1 MTVWPRYY
9 KTFVVIHYVVFKWL
23 FCISSHLDLVSAGF
37 SEWFKDLAPYEFS
50 FLFSPVYSIYVAFD
64 IRDILHWNL
73 FTPAVFS
80 VHKLSVAAMYISKQ
94 SDLVSISKCKVSFK
108 KISRS
113 LFDIPR
119 QMEASYSLTILT
131 LTNFL
136 VNHYSLEWKESFVPR
151 NWIRTTHLFCV
162 TRKRNNLRA
171 NSFLLIPVFTSAII
185 FALLSLIT
193 IITYIYCNQYFCGSL
208 HVCLL
213 FSRK

>member
-1 MTVWPRYY
+1 MMTKKIISDLSILWLSDHDIIRHLWWIITWFSSGFSVL
-9 KTFVVIHYVVFKWL
+9 VVILTSFQQDSANDSK
-23 FCISSHLDLVSAGF
+23 ISLHMNSVSYFHL
-37 SEWFKDLAPYEFS
+37 Y
-50 FLFSPVYSIYVAFD
+50 IVAFD

-131 LTNFL
+131 LPECTEI
-136 VNHYSLEWKESFVPR
+136 EW
-151 NWIRTTHLFCV
+151 
-162 TRKRNNLRA
+162 
-171 NSFLLIPVFTSAII
+171 
-185 FALLSLIT
+185 
-193 IITYIYCNQYFCGSL
+193 
-208 HVCLL
+208 
-213 FSRK
+213 

>member
-1 MTVWPRYY
+1 MMTKKIISDLSLLWLSDHDIIRHLWWFITWFSSGFSVL
-9 KTFVVIHYVVFKWL
+9 VVILTSFQQDSANDSKISLHMNSVSYFHL
-23 FCISSHLDLVSAGF
+23 FI
-37 SEWFKDLAPYEFS
+37 
-50 FLFSPVYSIYVAFD
+50 VAFD

-131 LTNFL
+131 LPECTEI
-136 VNHYSLEWKESFVPR
+136 EW
-151 NWIRTTHLFCV
+151 
-162 TRKRNNLRA
+162 
-171 NSFLLIPVFTSAII
+171 
-185 FALLSLIT
+185 
-193 IITYIYCNQYFCGSL
+193 
-208 HVCLL
+208 
-213 FSRK
+213 